1 MDRYDSR
8 GEGLMRTHH
17 SYILVFDKVEL
28 KILAPK
34 TSKYLI
40 TEDSIKSHKEQH
52 LVTKVSVQNGQ

>member
-17 SYILVFDKVEL
+17 SCILVLIREL

-34 TSKYLI
+34 TVNI
-40 TEDSIKSHKEQH
+40 
-52 LVTKVSVQNGQ
+52 

>member
-17 SYILVFDKVEL
+17 SCILVFDTAEL

-34 TSKYLI
+34 N
-40 TEDSIKSHKEQH
+40 Q
-52 LVTKVSVQNGQ
+52 